1 MSCSFWL
8 RRHKAAAK
16 KREQERLQT
25 QKAAE
30 TVVEK
35 AETVVEDKTVDK
47 PKKRGAK

>member
-30 TVVEK
+30 TVIEK
-35 AETVVEDKTVDK
+35 AETVEDKTVEK